1 MLGTWLPWRDDP
13 QDEHL
18 RHQAVVARPV
28 TPERL
33 TALIETRR
41 ELLEGLGSHPEW
53 AAREAELAGLLK
65 SVLDVG
71 NLRLL
76 RIDRHTS
83 VTVLDKIVKYEAVH
97 RIQGSRD
104 LDRRLAEDRRCY
116 AFIHPALPDEPLIF
130 TELALTH
137 DMSSDAR
144 VLLDAEST
152 VVDPSTCAC
161 AIFFS
166 ISSCHE
172 GLKGV
177 SLGNALIGQAADELQ
192 SVYPRLDTFATLSPV
207 SGFRAWLMSLAPV
220 GTEGPLS
227 ANAALTLARL
237 ERSERPG
244 EVEASGALE
253 REFLSLCAYYLLRV
267 KRGGE
272 PADPVARFHLR
283 NGACL
288 ERINWLGDTS
298 VAGMDRAAGLMV
310 NYLYRRNNPR
320 CRYDAASRAHG
331 VNASP
336 RVERLAG
343 EASILLSHT
352 SATGVR

>member
-1 MLGTWLPWRDDP
+1 MLGTWLPWRADS
-13 QDEHL
+13 QGERLMH
-18 RHQAVVARPV
+18 RAVVARPL

-33 TALIETRR
+33 AALIDTRR
-41 ELLEGLGSHPEW
+41 ELLEGLGRHPEW
-53 AAREAELAGLLK
+53 AEREAALSGFLK
-65 SVLDVG
+65 SVLSVG

-83 VTVLDKIVKYEAVH
+83 VTMLEKIVKYEAVH

-104 LDRRLAEDRRCY
+104 LERRLAEDRRCY
-116 AFIHPALPDEPLIF
+116 AFVHPALPDEPLIF

-137 DMSSDAR
+137 EMSADAQ
-144 VLLDAEST
+144 VLLDSESP
-152 VVDPSTCAC
+152 VADPSTCTC

-177 SLGNALIGQAADELQ
+177 SLGNALIGQVADELERA
-192 SVYPRLDTFATLSPV
+192 YPRLETFATLSPV
-207 SGFRAWLMSLAPV
+207 PGFRAWLMNLAPV
-220 GTEGPLS
+220 GAGGPLS
-227 ANAALTLARL
+227 ANAALALDRL
-237 ERSERPG
+237 ERAERPG
-244 EVEASGALE
+244 DVEASSELE
-253 REFLSLCAYYLLRV
+253 RELLALCAYYLLRV
-267 KRGGE
+267 KRSDE

-310 NYLYRRNNPR
+310 NYLYRRNDPR
-320 CRYDAASRAHG
+320 CRYDAATREHG
-331 VNASP
+331 TNASP
-336 RVERLAG
+336 HVEGLAG
-343 EASILLSHT
+343 EASIRLAHAA
-352 SATGVR
+352 ATGAR

>member
-1 MLGTWLPWRDDP
+1 
-13 QDEHL
+13 
-18 RHQAVVARPV
+18 V
-28 TPERL
+28 TSERL
-33 TALIETRR
+33 AALIETRR
-41 ELLEGLGSHPEW
+41 ELLEGLGGHPEW
-53 AAREAELAGLLK
+53 AEREVELSGLLK
-65 SVLDVG
+65 SVLNVG

-97 RIQGSRD
+97 RIQGTRD
-104 LDRRLAEDRRCY
+104 LERRLAEDRRCY
-116 AFIHPALPDEPLIF
+116 AFVHPALPDEPLIF

-137 DMSSDAR
+137 DMSADAQ
-144 VLLDAEST
+144 VLLDVESPIA
-152 VVDPSTCAC
+152 DPSTCAC

-177 SLGNALIGQAADELQ
+177 SLGNALIGQVADELER
-192 SVYPRLDTFATLSPV
+192 VYPRLETFATLSPV
-207 SGFRAWLMSLAPV
+207 PGFRAWLMNLAPA
-220 GTEGPLS
+220 GTDGPLS
-227 ANAALTLARL
+227 PNAALALARL

-244 EVEASGALE
+244 EVETSAEME
-253 REFLSLCAYYLLRV
+253 RELLSLCAYYLLRV

-272 PADPVARFHLR
+272 PADPVARFHMR

-298 VAGMDRAAGLMV
+298 VAGMERAAGMMV

-320 CRYDAASRAHG
+320 CRYNAATREQG
-331 VNASP
+331 MNASP
-336 RVERLAG
+336 WVEGLAG
-343 EASILLSHT
+343 EASILLPHPSP
-352 SATGVR
+352 TGGR

>member
-1 MLGTWLPWRDDP
+1 MPGTWLPWRADP

-18 RHQAVVARPV
+18 RHQAFVARPL

-33 TALIETRR
+33 AALIETRR
-41 ELLEGLGSHPEW
+41 ELLEGLGRHPEW
-53 AAREAELAGLLK
+53 AEKEAELSGLLK
-65 SVLDVG
+65 SVLKVG

-116 AFIHPALPDEPLIF
+116 AFVHPALPDEPLIF

-137 DMSSDAR
+137 DMSADAQ
-144 VLLDAEST
+144 VLLDAESPIA
-152 VVDPSTCAC
+152 DPSTCTC

-177 SLGNALIGQAADELQ
+177 SLGNALIGQVADELE
-192 SVYPRLDTFATLSPV
+192 SVYPRLETFATLSPV
-207 SGFRAWLMSLAPV
+207 PGFRAWLMNLAPA
-220 GTEGPLS
+220 GAGGALS
-227 ANAALTLARL
+227 ANAALALARL
-237 ERSERPG
+237 ERAERPG
-244 EVEASGALE
+244 EVEPSNELE
-253 REFLSLCAYYLLRV
+253 RELLPLCAYYLLRV

-320 CRYDAASRAHG
+320 CQYDAATRAQG
-331 VNASP
+331 MNASP
-336 RVERLAG
+336 RVEGLAG
-343 EASILLSHT
+343 EASILLAHPS
-352 SATGVR
+352 SAGVR

>member
-1 MLGTWLPWRDDP
+1 MLN
-13 QDEHL
+13 
-18 RHQAVVARPV
+18 
-28 TPERL
+28 
-33 TALIETRR
+33 
-41 ELLEGLGSHPEW
+41 
-53 AAREAELAGLLK
+53 
-65 SVLDVG
+65 VG

-104 LDRRLAEDRRCY
+104 LERRLAEDRRCY
-116 AFIHPALPDEPLIF
+116 AFVHPALPDEPLIF

-137 DMSSDAR
+137 DMSADAR
-144 VLLDAEST
+144 VLLDAESPIA
-152 VVDPSTCAC
+152 DPSTCTC

-177 SLGNALIGQAADELQ
+177 SLGNALIGQVADELQ

-207 SGFRAWLMSLAPV
+207 PGFRAWLMNLAPA
-220 GTEGPLS
+220 GTGGPLS
-227 ANAALTLARL
+227 ANAALALGRL

-244 EVEASGALE
+244 EVECPTNSK
-253 REFLSLCAYYLLRV
+253 RELLSLCAYYLLRV

-298 VAGMDRAAGLMV
+298 VAGMRPGGGADGQLPVSSQQPAVPVQRCHAPARRECVAPGGTAGRRGLDSALPGIRDRRSLDSLLPHVPLLAAGILDRIPARFV
-310 NYLYRRNNPR
+310 SPPR
-320 CRYDAASRAHG
+320 
-331 VNASP
+331 
-336 RVERLAG
+336 L
-343 EASILLSHT
+343 
-352 SATGVR
+352 